1 MLPTTQGRVTGLN
14 LSENKT
20 DESLFIPII
29 ITRTSFLFSR
39 VLLGVGLHCEPDALC
54 DAFHDM
60 LVVHEL

>member
-20 DESLFIPII
+20 DESLFIPVI
-29 ITRTSFLFSR
+29 ITLTFFFSH
-39 VLLGVGLHCEPDALC
+39 VLPGAGLYWEPDALC

>member
-29 ITRTSFLFSR
+29 ITLTFFFSF
-39 VLLGVGLHCEPDALC
+39 VLLGVGLYCEQDALR
-54 DAFHDM
+54 DAFPDM